1 MPYKNKE
8 QRNIHMKRKVKTTC
22 CICGGDAFVR
32 RDTLYKYKN
41 ITCSQECKS
50 NLLRDARINKIDESK
65 FIKEYQE
72 YKMGCQPLCKKY
84 KISYQRGL
92 DILRKAGVRVLSGNE
107 IKSRM
112 LKQGI
117 GNWQLAEKRICKK
130 CGKEFKFRK
139 GSTIGLFCSHS
150 CYMHYKGRTTIEI
163 IIKDLL
169 EDLGIKYK
177 EQYKIEKF
185 YFDFYLPEKN
195 TLIECDGDYW
205 HSKEKAIRNDKLKN
219 SLAKKL
225 NYNLIRFSEKKI
237 KTEINKIRR
246 ILCIL

>member
-8 QRNIHMKRKVKTTC
+8 QRNLKMKEKVKTNC
-22 CICGGDAFVR
+22 CVCGGDAFVR
-32 RDTLYKYKN
+32 RDTLSKYKN

-50 NLLRDARINKIDESK
+50 RILKEVHFNEINETD
-65 FIKEYQE
+65 FINEYQE
-72 YKMGCQPLCKKY
+72 YKIGCQPLCKKY
-84 KISYQRGL
+84 KISYKRGL
-92 DILRKAGVRVLSGNE
+92 DILKKAGVNILSSNE
-107 IKSRM
+107 IKAEILR
-112 LKQGI
+112 QGL
-117 GNWQLAEKRICKK
+117 GNWKRGEIKKCKK
-130 CGKEFKFRK
+130 CGKDFKYRK

-169 EDLGIKYK
+169 EDLGIEYK

-195 TLIECDGDYW
+195 TLIECDGEYW
-205 HSKEKAIRNDKLKN
+205 HSKEKAIINDKLKDE
-219 SLAKKL
+219 LAKI
-225 NYNLIRFSEKKI
+225 NDYNLIRFSEKKI
-237 KTEINKIRR
+237 RTEINKIRR